1 MDNQQLENV
10 LNNLSERYIFAIWTD
25 KADFVSK
32 VDDVEN
38 LLELRA
44 FDKNGEFRAYRS
56 VINEDFKCREISD
69 ETTKP
74 DNAFDENHYLDIDTS
89 KESNK
94 DNENSLRFTTG
105 GGNFHM
111 PDYVNETMIVVR
123 YYYEF
128 DDNGIARKSD
138 WRLVGFSSKEAY

>member
-1 MDNQQLENV
+1 MNDQELMKK
-10 LNNLSERYIFAIWTD
+10 LDTLSGRYIFAIWTD

-32 VDDVEN
+32 VDDVEK

-44 FDKNGEFRAYRS
+44 FDKSGEFRAYRS
-56 VINEDFKCREISD
+56 VVGAEFKCREIAD
-69 ETTKP
+69 ESTKP
-74 DNAFDENHYLDIDTS
+74 DNAFDENHYLDIDAS
-89 KESNK
+89 KKSHK
-94 DNENSLRFTTG
+94 DNSLRFTTG

-111 PDYVNETMIVVR
+111 PDGVDETMLVVR

-138 WRLVGFSSKEAY
+138 WRLVGFSSKEVY